1 MTKIVLGQKHFLKTE
16 TSNLQ
21 VIGASCYDFSPIY
34 LSDYLFFFLSATL
47 KIETHIS
54 RGGDMIN
61 AKRLVI

>member
-1 MTKIVLGQKHFLKTE
+1 MTKIVLGQKHFLK